1 MWKIRHWTM
10 IGLSSGL
17 RLGLTVEAKALKHR
31 KIQKSLFPSFPPP
44 PSLTRMRTRKNTA
57 GLRDSTGLPRGRRE
71 KCLEL
76 LMARFYASIAR

>member
-17 RLGLTVEAKALKHR
+17 RLGLTVEAKAHKHR
-31 KIQKSLFPSFPPP
+31 KIQKSSFPPP

-57 GLRDSTGLPRGRRE
+57 AYETSLPRGRTE
-71 KCLEL
+71 NCGK
-76 LMARFYASIAR
+76 

>member
-31 KIQKSLFPSFPPP
+31 KIQKSFLSPTPFP
-44 PSLTRMRTRKNTA
+44 NA
-57 GLRDSTGLPRGRRE
+57 HAHAE
-71 KCLEL
+71 KYGWL
-76 LMARFYASIAR
+76 ARLVSHAVVVESATIVCY